1 MANHLLKFLPAL
13 LLAVFS
19 TADTLAQET
28 DFEALSKVPRDTTYQ
43 FPPDYKIA
51 RPRLAAPSWDE
62 DYDAYTSF
70 LTPAMKKTQA
80 YMNFQDKGVTTVV
93 TPNSIIPHAQLDTTT
108 AVNDPGKLVGT
119 WRMLKFRSIRFNDSV
134 YLPTQTYYRLPDVVL
149 DDKSQD
155 DAFAVITDNN
165 IKMYVKEAGKP
176 SFKKMMSGKYKV
188 ENGRSLMMYKVFKS
202 DGGVSQYGID
212 EKGHLI
218 INYPSVIENIKK
230 GEYFSYYAVIQQ
242 YIYERVK

>member
-1 MANHLLKFLPAL
+1 MANHLFKLLPAL
-13 LLAVFS
+13 LLAASV
-19 TADTLAQET
+19 APDAHAQEA
-28 DFEALSKVPRDTTYQ
+28 DFEALSKIPRDTTHA

-51 RPRLAAPSWDE
+51 RPRLFVQAWDD
-62 DYDAYTSF
+62 DYDAYQSF
-70 LTPAMKKTQA
+70 ITPAMKKTQS
-80 YMNFQDKGVTTVV
+80 YLNFQDKGVTT
-93 TPNSIIPHAQLDTTT
+93 TLSPNSIIPHAQLDTSTM
-108 AVNDPGKLVGT
+108 VNDPGKLAGT

-134 YLPTQTYYRLPDVVL
+134 YLPTETYYRLPDVIL

-155 DAFAVITDNN
+155 DAFAVITDNS
-165 IKMYVKEAGKP
+165 IKMYVKEAGKT

-188 ENGRSLMMYKVFKS
+188 ENNRSLMMYKVFKS
-202 DGGVSQYGID
+202 GGGVSQYGID

-218 INYPSVIENIKK
+218 INYPSVIENVKK